1 MTQRFLSRASHL
13 LLALAALA
21 LGVSL
26 IIPQAVAADKEKPV
40 KRDYSLVL
48 APPAPAR
55 QSVADMDAKSEGCN
69 TCHVKTDAPTMHVSP
84 AVRLGCTD
92 CHGGNAS
99 IRGNSELPHDHPDY
113 LAARDKAHVLPKYP
127 KSWYWPSSANPK
139 RSYALMNKESP
150 EYVKFINPSDY
161 RVAREACGSC
171 HIQSIEAAERSIMAT
186 GAMLWGGA
194 AYNNGILPFKNY
206 ALGEA
211 YTRNG
216 KPAKIVS
223 PTKPGE
229 GLTEAQKAR
238 GVLAEMY
245 PLPTWHVIP
254 PGDVFR
260 VFERGGRTIN
270 SQFPEIGLP
279 NPTGQIQ
286 RLEEP
291 GRPDLKQ
298 SNRGPGTGLRVAI
311 PALNIH
317 KTRLNDPFTWFMG
330 TNDQPGD
337 YRHSGCAS
345 CHVVYA
351 NDREP
356 RHSLIYA
363 KYGRDGQTITVDPTI
378 ADKYEKDKGH
388 GKGDTKGEKASGGHA
403 PLKQPGIAY
412 EAEPALDAAGGMKST
427 DEGLL
432 TKAGKIKEKGH
443 PLQHVFT
450 RSIPTAQCMSCHM
463 HQPNIFLNSY
473 LGYTMWDYESDAP
486 HMWPKEQ
493 KYPTAAEVREVIK
506 RNPEGAAPRG
516 KWSDLDFLRNVY
528 DLNPELNDTQF
539 ADYHGHGW
547 NFRAIFKR
555 DREGNLLDAEGNIVD
570 NDDPEKWRK
579 EGEGKFVEPGVN
591 PGKAV
596 HMMSIHAEKGMQCVD
611 CHFEQDTHGNGL
623 LYGEVANAIEIT
635 CKDCH
640 GTADAYPTLR
650 TSGPAAPPKGHNLAL
665 LRNPDGQR
673 RFEWVEGEDGRRK
686 LLQRSLLDPELVWEM
701 SLVKDSVDP
710 EVPEFNAKAARA
722 KLMSRYG
729 AETGNFEFGPGIEE
743 DDRAH
748 GTEEMACF
756 TCHLSWTTSCGG
768 CHLPIEANWKTKSH
782 RYEGGETRNFA
793 TYNPQV
799 ARDQMF
805 QLGKHQTTKGSQV
818 APVRSSSA
826 LVLTSTNINRERIY
840 VQQPPISAIG
850 FSSQA
855 FAPHFPHTV
864 RLTETKTCSD
874 CHLSEKEDNN
884 AIMAQLLL
892 LGTNY
897 VNFVGMHA
905 FTGLEGGIS
914 AVRVTEFEEPQA
926 VLGSYLHKYAYPDY
940 YDMHVERN
948 GRELKKWV
956 RGKSFDAGFSGETK
970 AFEEFVN
977 VHEGTGDR
985 VGCLQLRGEYLF
997 VAEGKGGFQ
1006 AYDVASIA
1014 NKGISERIITAPF
1027 SPLGHNTKVKT
1038 RNATCMALA
1047 TNQPIAPDRSTP
1059 ELRELNQEQAFL
1071 PIYNYAAVSDAEE
1084 GLILVNVNT
1093 LSDGEFR
1100 NNHLKRLTYADGSDA
1115 WNPDGVLNGAS
1126 HIHLAGEVAFVT
1138 ADAGLVVIDLADPAS
1153 PKLAAVRPLTDARA
1167 SAIQFRYLWVTDAEG
1182 VKLFDVTDLRNP
1194 IARPEATVALADARR
1209 LYVARTYAYVAAKQ
1223 DGLVVLDVTNPLSPT
1238 INQKVTLD
1246 GQLNDAEDVVVAST
1260 NASLFAYVADG
1271 RNGLKVLQLTSP
1283 DSQRNFYG
1291 FSPAPAPEM
1300 IAFAKTP
1307 SPALALSKG
1316 IDRDRAVDETG
1327 GQMAIFG
1334 RLGSRPFTRDEMER
1348 LFMTRSGV
1356 PWKVSD
1362 DVDMERWVGRT
1373 PLMRGEDPPRNA
1385 RSREGDVEGDI
1396 EGAVEAGDEALIGG

>member
-1 MTQRFLSRASHL
+1 MMIQTLLSRHAPRL
-13 LLALAALA
+13 LAPMLLACAALVLGLALAMPNA
-21 LGVSL
+21 
-26 IIPQAVAADKEKPV
+26 QAADKV
-40 KRDYSLVL
+40 KKVYRDYAAMGVL
-48 APPAPAR
+48 AEPAPAN
-55 QSVADMDAKSEGCN
+55 QSVAEMDRKSEGCL
-69 TCHVKTDAPTMHVSP
+69 TCHVKTDAPTMHTTP
-84 AVRLGCTD
+84 AVRLGCVD
-92 CHGGNAS
+92 CNGGNPA
-99 IRGNSELPHDHPDY
+99 IAGNSELPHDHPDY
-113 LAARDKAHVLPKYP
+113 VAARDKAHVLPTQP
-127 KSWYWPSSANPK
+127 DSWHFPSSANPK
-139 RSYALMNKESP
+139 RSYTLLNSESP
-150 EYVKFINPSDY
+150 EFVKFVNPSDY
-161 RVAREACGSC
+161 RVAREACGNC
-171 HIQSIEAAERSIMAT
+171 HIQAIEAAERSIMAT

-206 ALGEA
+206 LLGEA

-216 KPAKIVS
+216 KAAKISSVGYANDGTLS
-223 PTKPGE
+223 EK
-229 GLTEAQKAR
+229 QKAR
-238 GVLAEMY
+238 GVLADMY

-254 PGDVFR
+254 PGDIFR

-279 NPTGQIQ
+279 NPTGRIQI
-286 RLEEP
+286 LEEP

-298 SNRGPGTGLRVAI
+298 SNRGPATGLRVAI

-378 ADKYEKDKGH
+378 ADKYEKDDHGYGKKGH
-388 GKGDTKGEKASGGHA
+388 DADHAKPASGHA
-403 PLKQPGIAY
+403 GVKQPGVKY
-412 EAEPALDAAGGMKST
+412 DAEPALSAAGGIKNT
-427 DEGLL
+427 EDGLL
-432 TKAGKIKEKGH
+432 NSEGKPKEKGH

-450 RSIPTAQCMSCHM
+450 RSIPTSQCMNCHM

-486 HMWPKEQ
+486 HMWPKQQ
-493 KYPTAAEVREVIK
+493 KYPTAAEVREIIK

-528 DLNPELNDTQF
+528 DLNEDLSDTQF

-547 NFRAIFKR
+547 NFRGIFKR
-555 DREGNLLDAEGNIVD
+555 DREGNLLDADGNIVD
-570 NDDPEKWRK
+570 NDDPEKWRR
-579 EGEGKFVEPGVN
+579 EGEGKFVEPGTN

-596 HMMSIHAEKGMQCVD
+596 HMMSIHAEVGMQCVD

-623 LYGEVANAIEIT
+623 LYGEVANAIEIG

-665 LRNPDGQR
+665 LRNPDGRR
-673 RFEWVEGEDGRRK
+673 RFEWVDREDGSRA
-686 LLQRSLLDPELVWEM
+686 LIQRSIVDPKLEWEM

-710 EVPEFNAKAARA
+710 ETPQFNAKAARA
-722 KLMSRYG
+722 KLMSKYG
-729 AETGNFEFGPGIEE
+729 AETGNFEFGVGISEE
-743 DDRAH
+743 DRAH
-748 GTEEMACF
+748 QDPDMACF

-782 RYEGGETRNFA
+782 KYEGGSTRNFA

-805 QLGKHQTTKGSQV
+805 QLGKHQTTKGNQV

-840 VQQPPISAIG
+840 IQQPPISAIG

-874 CHLSEKEDNN
+874 CHLSEADDNN

-897 VNFVGMHA
+897 VNFVGLHA

-940 YDMHVERN
+940 YKMHVERN

-956 RGKSFDAGFSGETK
+956 RGKSFDAGLSGETK

-977 VHEGTGDR
+977 IHEGTKDR

-1006 AYDVASIA
+1006 AYDVASIG
-1014 NKGISERIITAPF
+1014 NKGVSERIITAPF
-1027 SPLGHNTKVKT
+1027 SPFGHDTHIDTK
-1038 RNATCMALA
+1038 NATCMALA
-1047 TNQPIAPDRSTP
+1047 TNQPIAPTRSTP

-1071 PIYNYAAVSDAEE
+1071 PIYNYAAISDAEE

-1093 LSDGEFR
+1093 LADGEFR
-1100 NNHLKRLTYADGSDA
+1100 NNTFERLDYADGSDA
-1115 WNPDGVLNGAS
+1115 FNPDGVLTGAS
-1126 HIHLAGEVAFVT
+1126 HIMLAGEIAYIT
-1138 ADAGLVVIDLADPAS
+1138 ADAGLVVVDLADPAN
-1153 PKLAAVRPLTDARA
+1153 PQVTAVRPLKDARA
-1167 SAIQFRYLWVTDAEG
+1167 SAIQFRYLWVTDADG

-1194 IARPEATVALADARR
+1194 VARPEATVALDDARK

-1223 DGLVVLDVTNPLSPT
+1223 DGLVILDVTNPLKPRVD
-1238 INQKVTLD
+1238 QKVDLGD
-1246 GQLNDAEDVVVAST
+1246 PVNDAEDVIVAST

-1271 RNGLKVLQLTSP
+1271 VNGMKVLQLTSP
-1283 DSQRNFYG
+1283 TSQRNFYG
-1291 FSPAPAPEM
+1291 FSPQPRPEL

-1316 IDRDRAVDETG
+1316 LDRDRAVDETG

-1334 RLGSRPFTRDEMER
+1334 RLGSRPFKRDEMEK

-1356 PWKVSD
+1356 PWKVTD
-1362 DVDMERWVGRT
+1362 DVDMDRWVGRQAAGT
-1373 PLMRGEDPPRNA
+1373 RNVRRRDDNVKAPRSSA
-1385 RSREGDVEGDI
+1385 E
-1396 EGAVEAGDEALIGG
+1396 

>member
-1 MTQRFLSRASHL
+1 MKTLRAFTVQRL
-13 LLALAALA
+13 LLAIAALM
-21 LGVSL
+21 LGL
-26 IIPQAVAADKEKPV
+26 ATFAADTMAADKEKPV
-40 KRDYSLVL
+40 KRDYSRVI

-55 QSVADMDAKSEGCN
+55 QSVAEMVAKSEGCN
-69 TCHVKTDAPTMHVSP
+69 TCHAETDAPTMHTTP

-92 CHGGNAS
+92 CHGGDAS
-99 IRGNSELPHDHPDY
+99 VRGNSELPHDHPEY
-113 LAARDKAHVLPKYP
+113 VAARDRAHVLPKYP
-127 KSWYWPSSANPK
+127 DSWHWPSSANPK
-139 RSYALMNKESP
+139 RSYALLNKEAP
-150 EYVKFINPSDY
+150 EFVKFVNPSDY
-161 RVAREACGSC
+161 RVAREACGAC
-171 HIQSIEAAERSIMAT
+171 HIQAIEAAERSIMAT

-194 AYNNGILPFKNY
+194 SYNNGILPFKNY
-206 ALGEA
+206 LLGEA

-216 KPAKIVS
+216 KPAKLVS
-223 PTKPGE
+223 PTGPNGE
-229 GLTEAQKAR
+229 LTEEQKAR
-238 GVLAEMY
+238 GAIAELY

-254 PGDVFR
+254 PGDIFR

-363 KYGRDGQTITVDPTI
+363 KYGRDGQTITSDPTI
-378 ADKYEKDKGH
+378 AGKLEQASDYGKKGKKKGGH
-388 GKGDTKGEKASGGHA
+388 GALKGPGDAKHA
-403 PLKQPGIAY
+403 EDDGTLQI
-412 EAEPALDAAGGMKST
+412 D
-427 DEGLL
+427 
-432 TKAGKIKEKGH
+432 GKMKEKGH

-450 RSIPTAQCMSCHM
+450 RSIPTAQCMNCHM

-486 HMWPKEQ
+486 LMWPEKQ
-493 KYPTAAEVREVIK
+493 KYPTADEVRAVLD

-516 KWSDLDFLRNVY
+516 KWADLDFLRNVY
-528 DLNPELNDTQF
+528 DLNEKARDTQF

-555 DREGNLLDAEGNIVD
+555 DREGNLLDKDGNIVD
-570 NDDPEKWRK
+570 PDDPQKWRK
-579 EGEGKFVEPGVN
+579 EGEGKFVQPGTN

-596 HMMSIHAEKGMQCVD
+596 HLMSIHAEVGMQCAD
-611 CHFEQDTHGNGL
+611 CHYEQDSHGNGMI
-623 LYGEVANAIEIT
+623 YGEVANAIEIG

-650 TSGPAAPPKGHNLAL
+650 TSGPAAPPKGHDLAL
-665 LRNPDGQR
+665 LRNPDGKR
-673 RFEWVEGEDGRRK
+673 RFEWVPGDDGRRK
-686 LLQRSLLDPELVWEM
+686 LIQRSIVDPSLEWEV

-710 EVPEFNAKAARA
+710 KTPEFNGKAARA

-729 AETGNFEFGPGIEE
+729 AETGKFEFGSGVEQG
-743 DDRAH
+743 DRAH
-748 GTEEMACF
+748 RDEEMACF

-799 ARDQMF
+799 ARDEMF
-805 QLGKHQTTKGSQV
+805 QLGKHQTTKGNQV

-826 LVLTSTNINRERIY
+826 LVLSSTNINRERIY

-864 RLTETKTCSD
+864 RKTETKTCSD
-874 CHLSEKEDNN
+874 CHLSEAEDNN

-905 FTGLEGGIS
+905 WTGLEGGFT
-914 AVRVTEFEEPQA
+914 AVRVTEYEEPQA

-940 YDMHVERN
+940 WRMHVEDN
-948 GRELKKWV
+948 DRELKNWV
-956 RGKSFDAGFSGETK
+956 RGKAFDSGLSGETK

-977 VHEGTGDR
+977 VHEGTSDR
-985 VGCLQLRGEYLF
+985 VGCLQLRGEYMF
-997 VAEGKGGFQ
+997 VAEGKGGFR

-1014 NKGISERIITAPF
+1014 NKGVSERIITAPF
-1027 SPLGHNTKVKT
+1027 SPLGHDTHVRT
-1038 RNATCMALA
+1038 ADATCVALA
-1047 TNQPIAPDRSTP
+1047 TNQPIAPTRNTQP
-1059 ELRELNQEQAFL
+1059 MREINQEQPFL
-1071 PIYNYAAVSDAEE
+1071 PIYNYAVITDASE
-1084 GLILVNVNT
+1084 GLVLVDINT
-1093 LSDGEFR
+1093 LADGEFR
-1100 NNHLKRLTYADGSDA
+1100 NNRFERLTFENGGTA
-1115 WNPDGVLNGAS
+1115 WNPDGVLTGAR
-1126 HIHLAGEVAFVT
+1126 HVHLAGEVAFVT
-1138 ADAGLVVIDLADPAS
+1138 ARTGLVAVDLANPAA
-1153 PKLAAVRPLTDARA
+1153 PRIAAVRPLDDARA
-1167 SAIQFRYLWVTDAEG
+1167 SAIQFRYLWVTDREG

-1194 IARPEATVALADARR
+1194 VAVAEGSVALDNAQRI
-1209 LYVARTYAYVAAKQ
+1209 YIARTYAYVAAKHQ
-1223 DGLVVLDVTNPLSPT
+1223 GLAIIDVTRPRSPKVA
-1238 INQKVTLD
+1238 QMVTL
-1246 GQLNDAEDVVVAST
+1246 GGALNDAEDVMLGST

-1271 RNGLKVLQLTSP
+1271 VNGLKVLQLTSP

-1291 FSPAPAPEM
+1291 FSPAPVPEL
-1300 IAFAKTP
+1300 IAWAKTP
-1307 SPALALSKG
+1307 SPAIALSRG
-1316 IDRDRAVDETG
+1316 LERDRAVDETG
-1327 GQMAIFG
+1327 GQIAVFG
-1334 RLGSRPFTRDEMER
+1334 RLGSRPFTREEMER

-1356 PWKVSD
+1356 PWKVTD
-1362 DVDMERWVGRT
+1362 KVDMNAWIGREVT
-1373 PLMRGEDPPRNA
+1373 PRGRGQT
-1385 RSREGDVEGDI
+1385 GD
-1396 EGAVEAGDEALIGG
+1396 

>member
-1 MTQRFLSRASHL
+1 MRALTQSLTRHIALLTVALVLAVGLFAS
-13 LLALAALA
+13 A
-21 LGVSL
+21 
-26 IIPQAVAADKEKPV
+26 PQAADKEKPV
-40 KRDYSLVL
+40 KRDYSAVF
-48 APPAPAR
+48 APPAPQR
-55 QSVADMDAKSEGCN
+55 QSVAEREAKSEGCL
-69 TCHVKTDAPTMHVSP
+69 TCHTKSDAPTMHVSP

-92 CHGGNAS
+92 CHGGNPAV
-99 IRGNSELPHDHPDY
+99 RGNADLPHDHPDY
-113 LAARDKAHVLPKYP
+113 VAARDGAHVLPKYP
-127 KSWYWPSSANPK
+127 DSWHFPSSANPK
-139 RSYALMNKESP
+139 RSYALLNKEAP
-150 EYVKFINPSDY
+150 EFIKFVNPSDY

-171 HIQSIEAAERSIMAT
+171 HIQAIEAAERSIMAS

-194 AYNNGILPFKNY
+194 SYNNGILPFKNY
-206 ALGEA
+206 LLGEA
-211 YTRNG
+211 YTRDG
-216 KPAKIVS
+216 LPAKITS
-223 PTKPGE
+223 PGAGE
-229 GLTEAQKAR
+229 NGKLSDDQVAR

-245 PLPTWHVIP
+245 PLPTWQVIP

-356 RHSLIYA
+356 RHSLTYA
-363 KYGRDGQTITVDPTI
+363 QYGRDGQTITADPTI
-378 ADKYEKDKGH
+378 AGKVEHEAGYSKKKGGH
-388 GKGDTKGEKASGGHA
+388 GAVKEPGHDDHGDGSGPGKRA
-403 PLKQPGIAY
+403 DDTLTFDGKQ
-412 EAEPALDAAGGMKST
+412 
-427 DEGLL
+427 
-432 TKAGKIKEKGH
+432 KEKGH

-450 RSIPTAQCMSCHM
+450 RAIPTSQCMNCHM
-463 HQPNIFLNSY
+463 HQPNIFLNSF

-486 HMWPKEQ
+486 FMWPEKQ
-493 KYPTAAEVREVIK
+493 KYPTAAEVRAVTD
-506 RNPEGAAPRG
+506 RNPEGAAPKG
-516 KWSDLDFLRNVY
+516 KWADLDFLRNVY
-528 DLNPELNDTQF
+528 DLNPKLKDTQF

-555 DREGNLLDAEGNIVD
+555 DREGNLLDAEGRIVD
-570 NDDPEKWRK
+570 PDDPQKWRK
-579 EGEGKFVEPGVN
+579 DGEGKFVPPGIN

-596 HMMSIHAEKGMQCVD
+596 HMMDIHAEIGMQCAD
-611 CHFEQDTHGNGL
+611 CHFEQDSHGNGL
-623 LYGEVANAIEIT
+623 IYGEVANAIEIT

-640 GTADAYPTLR
+640 GTPDAYPTLR
-650 TSGPAAPPKGHNLAL
+650 TSGPAAPPEGHNLAL

-673 RFEWVEGEDGRRK
+673 RFEWMEGADGKRR
-686 LLQRSLLDPELVWEM
+686 LIQRSIIDPALEWEM
-701 SLVKDSVDP
+701 SLVKDTVDP
-710 EVPEFNAKAARA
+710 ATPAFNAKAARA

-729 AETGNFEFGPGIEE
+729 AETGNFEFGIGISEG
-743 DDRAH
+743 DRAH
-748 GTEEMACF
+748 RDPEMACF

-799 ARDQMF
+799 ARDEMF
-805 QLGKHQTTKGSQV
+805 QLGKHQTTKGNQV

-826 LVLTSTNINRERIY
+826 LVLSSTNINRERIY

-864 RLTETKTCSD
+864 RKTETKTCTD
-874 CHLSEKEDNN
+874 CHLSAKDDNN

-897 VNFVGMHA
+897 VNFVGLNA
-905 FTGLEGGIS
+905 WTGLEGGFQ
-914 AVRVTEFEEPQA
+914 ATRVTEYDEPQA
-926 VLGSYLHKYAYPDY
+926 VIGSYLHRYAYPDY
-940 YDMHVERN
+940 WGLHVDKN
-948 GRELKKWV
+948 GRELKNWV
-956 RGKSFDAGFSGETK
+956 RGKTFDKKLSGETK

-977 VHEGTGDR
+977 IHEGTSGR
-985 VGCLQLRGEYLF
+985 VGCLQLRGEYMF
-997 VAEGKGGFQ
+997 VAAGKGGFV

-1014 NKGISERIITAPF
+1014 NKGTSERILKGPF
-1027 SPLGHNTKVKT
+1027 SSLGHDTQVKT
-1038 RNATCMALA
+1038 ANATCMALP
-1047 TNQPIAPDRSTP
+1047 TNQPIAPTRSTP
-1059 ELRELNQEQAFL
+1059 DMREMNQEQAFL
-1071 PIYNYAAVSDAEE
+1071 PIYNYAVVTDAVE

-1093 LSDGEFR
+1093 LADGEFR
-1100 NNHLKRLTYADGSDA
+1100 NNQLRRKVFADGGTA
-1115 WNPDGVLNGAS
+1115 WNPDGVLTGAR
-1126 HIHLAGEVAFVT
+1126 HIVLAGEVAYIT
-1138 ADAGLVVIDLADPAS
+1138 ADKGLVVVDLADPDT
-1153 PKLAAVRPLTDARA
+1153 PRLAAVRALRDARA
-1167 SAIQFRYLWVTDAEG
+1167 SAVQFRYLWVTDADG
-1182 VKLFDVTDLRNP
+1182 VKLFDVTTLRDP
-1194 IARPEATVALADARR
+1194 VAVPEGTVPLADARR
-1209 LYVARTYAYVAAKQ
+1209 MYIARTYAYVAAKAG
-1223 DGLVVLDVTNPLSPT
+1223 GLVILDVKNPRAPRIFQT
-1238 INQKVTLD
+1238 VTLE
-1246 GQLNDAEDVVVAST
+1246 GTLNDAEDVIVGTT

-1271 RNGLKVLQLTSP
+1271 KNGMKVLQLTSP

-1291 FSPAPAPEM
+1291 FSPAPVPEL
-1300 IAFAKTP
+1300 IAWARTP
-1307 SPALALSKG
+1307 TPAIALSKG
-1316 IDRDRAVDETG
+1316 LDRDRAVDETG
-1327 GQMAIFG
+1327 GQMAVFG
-1334 RLGSRPFTRDEMER
+1334 RLGSRPFTRAEMEQ

-1362 DVDMERWVGRT
+1362 EVDMKRWVGIA
-1373 PLMRGEDPPRNA
+1373 PPGPFRAEA
-1385 RSREGDVEGDI
+1385 RR
-1396 EGAVEAGDEALIGG
+1396 

>member
-1 MTQRFLSRASHL
+1 MLTLARPFARHIAL
-13 LLALAALA
+13 LVAAAFLALALFA
-21 LGVSL
+21 GDTM
-26 IIPQAVAADKEKPV
+26 AADKEKPV
-40 KRDYSLVL
+40 TRDYSRVI
-48 APPAPAR
+48 APPAPQR
-55 QSVADMDAKSEGCN
+55 QSVAEMNAKSEGCN
-69 TCHVKTDAPTMHVSP
+69 TCHVKSDAPTMHLTP

-92 CHGGNAS
+92 CHGGDATV
-99 IRGNSELPHDHPDY
+99 RGDSELPHDHPDY
-113 LAARDKAHVLPKYP
+113 VAARDRAHVLPKYP
-127 KSWYWPSSANPK
+127 DSWHFPSSANPK
-139 RSYALMNKESP
+139 RSYALLNKEAP
-150 EYVKFINPSDY
+150 EFIKFVNPSDY

-171 HIQSIEAAERSIMAT
+171 HIQAIEAAERSIMAT

-194 AYNNGILPFKNY
+194 SYNNGILPFKNY
-206 ALGEA
+206 LLGEA
-211 YTRNG
+211 YTRKG
-216 KPAKIVS
+216 EAAKITS
-223 PTKPGE
+223 PGAGPDGK
-229 GLTEAQKAR
+229 LSTEQVAR
-238 GVLAEMY
+238 GVLAELY

-254 PGDVFR
+254 PGDIFR

-337 YRHSGCAS
+337 FRHSGCAS

-363 KYGRDGQTITVDPTI
+363 QYGRDGQTITVDPTI
-378 ADKYEKDKGH
+378 AGKIEHAAGYGEKKAGH
-388 GKGDTKGEKASGGHA
+388 GAVKEPGHKEGDGHDHGA
-403 PLKQPGIAY
+403 KDD
-412 EAEPALDAAGGMKST
+412 DA
-427 DEGLL
+427 LL
-432 TKAGKIKEKGH
+432 TPDGQVKEKGH

-450 RSIPTAQCMSCHM
+450 RAIPTSQCMNCHM

-486 HMWPKEQ
+486 AMWPKEQ
-493 KYPTAAEVREVIK
+493 KYPTAEEVRAVTD

-516 KWSDLDFLRNVY
+516 KWADLDFLRNVY
-528 DLNPELNDTQF
+528 DLNPTLKDTQF

-555 DREGNLLDAEGNIVD
+555 DRDGNLLDAEGNIVD
-570 NDDPEKWRK
+570 PDDPEKWRK
-579 EGEGKFVEPGVN
+579 QGEGKFVEPGTN

-596 HMMSIHAEKGMQCVD
+596 HLMSIHAEVGMQCAD
-611 CHFEQDTHGNGL
+611 CHYEQDSHGNGL
-623 LYGEVANAIEIT
+623 IYGEVANAIEIG

-640 GTADAYPTLR
+640 GTPDAYPTLR
-650 TSGPAAPPKGHNLAL
+650 TSGPAAPPEGHDMAL

-673 RFEWVEGEDGRRK
+673 RFEWMEGADGRRK
-686 LLQRSLLDPELVWEM
+686 LIQRSIVDPKLSWEV
-701 SLVKDSVDP
+701 SLVKYSVDP
-710 EVPEFNAKAARA
+710 STPVFNAKAARA
-722 KLMSRYG
+722 KLVSRYG
-729 AETGNFEFGPGIEE
+729 AETGNFEFGTGIAEG
-743 DDRAH
+743 DRAH
-748 GTEEMACF
+748 RDPEMACF

-805 QLGKHQTTKGSQV
+805 QLGKHMTTKGSQI

-826 LVLTSTNINRERIY
+826 LVLSSTNINRERIY

-864 RLTETKTCSD
+864 RKTETKTCSD
-874 CHLSEKEDNN
+874 CHLSDKDDNN

-897 VNFVGMHA
+897 VNFVGLNA
-905 FTGLEGGIS
+905 WSGLEGGFQ
-914 AVRVTEFEEPQA
+914 ATRVTEYDEPQA
-926 VLGSYLHKYAYPDY
+926 VIGSYLHRYAYPDY
-940 YDMHVERN
+940 WRMHVEDN
-948 GRELKKWV
+948 GRELKNWV
-956 RGKSFDAGFSGETK
+956 RGKAFDKNLSGETHP
-970 AFEEFVN
+970 FEEFVN
-977 VHEGTGDR
+977 VHEGTPGR
-985 VGCLQLRGEYLF
+985 VGCLQLRGEYMF
-997 VAEGKGGFQ
+997 VAEGKGGFT

-1014 NKGISERIITAPF
+1014 NKGTSERILKGPF
-1027 SPLGHNTKVKT
+1027 SPLGHDTNVKT
-1038 RNATCMALA
+1038 TNATCMALA
-1047 TNQPIAPDRSTP
+1047 TNQAIAPQRNTP
-1059 ELRELNQEQAFL
+1059 EMREMNQEQPFL
-1071 PIYNYAAVSDAEE
+1071 PVYNYAVVTDSVE

-1093 LSDGEFR
+1093 LADGEFR
-1100 NNHLKRLTYADGSDA
+1100 NNKLTRKTFADGSDA
-1115 WNPDGVLNGAS
+1115 WNPDGVLDGAQ
-1126 HIHLAGEVAFVT
+1126 HIHLAGEIAYIT
-1138 ADAGLVVIDLADPAS
+1138 AAKGLVVVDLADPAS
-1153 PKLAAVRPLTDARA
+1153 PKLAAVRPLRDARA
-1167 SAIQFRYLWVTDAEG
+1167 SAIQFRYLWVSDAEG

-1194 IARPEATVALADARR
+1194 VAMPQATVPLADARR
-1209 LYVARTYAYVAAKQ
+1209 IYVARTYAYVAAKSE
-1223 DGLVVLDVTNPLSPT
+1223 GLVILDVKHPLAPR
-1238 INQKVTLD
+1238 IHQKVTL
-1246 GQLNDAEDVVVAST
+1246 GGALNDAEDVIVGTT
-1260 NASLFAYVADG
+1260 NASLIAYVADG
-1271 RNGLKVLQLTSP
+1271 RNGMKVLQLTSP

-1291 FSPAPAPEM
+1291 FSPAPVPEL
-1300 IAFAKTP
+1300 IAWAKTP
-1307 SPALALSKG
+1307 TPAIALSKG
-1316 IDRDRAVDETG
+1316 LDRDRAVDETG
-1327 GQMAIFG
+1327 GQMAVFG
-1334 RLGSRPFTRDEMER
+1334 RLGSRPFTRPEMER

-1362 DVDMERWVGRT
+1362 EVDMTRWVGIAPQGVLRA
-1373 PLMRGEDPPRNA
+1373 EA
-1385 RSREGDVEGDI
+1385 R
-1396 EGAVEAGDEALIGG
+1396 AK

>member
-1 MTQRFLSRASHL
+1 MRALTHSLIRQMAL
-13 LLALAALA
+13 LTAALVLA
-21 LGVSL
+21 MGLFAGV
-26 IIPQAVAADKEKPV
+26 PQAADKEKPV
-40 KRDYSLVL
+40 KRDYSAVF
-48 APPAPAR
+48 AAPAPAR
-55 QSVADMDAKSEGCN
+55 QSVAEMDAKSEGCL
-69 TCHVKTDAPTMHVSP
+69 TCHTKSDAPTMHLTP

-92 CHGGNAS
+92 CHGGNPKVS
-99 IRGNSELPHDHPDY
+99 GNSELPHDHADY
-113 LAARDKAHVLPKYP
+113 VAARDKAHVLPKYP
-127 KSWYWPSSANPK
+127 ASWHFPSSANPK
-139 RSYALMNKESP
+139 RSYALLNKEAP
-150 EYVKFINPSDY
+150 EFIKFVNPSDY
-161 RVAREACGSC
+161 RVAREACGAC
-171 HIQSIEAAERSIMAT
+171 HIQAIEASERSIMAT

-194 AYNNGILPFKNY
+194 SYNNGILPYKNY
-206 ALGEA
+206 VLGEA
-211 YTRNG
+211 YTRDG
-216 KPAKIVS
+216 LPAKITS
-223 PTKPGE
+223 PGAGPHGKLSGD
-229 GLTEAQKAR
+229 QVAR

-279 NPTGQIQ
+279 NPTGSIQ

-363 KYGRDGQTITVDPTI
+363 QYGRDGQTITVDPTI
-378 ADKYEKDKGH
+378 A
-388 GKGDTKGEKASGGHA
+388 GKIEH
-403 PLKQPGIAY
+403 
-412 EAEPALDAAGGMKST
+412 
-427 DEGLL
+427 DEGYGKKAHGAVKEPGHDDHGEAKGPGKRADDTL
-432 TKAGKIKEKGH
+432 TFNGQQKEKGH

-450 RSIPTAQCMSCHM
+450 RAIPTSQCMNCHM
-463 HQPNIFLNSY
+463 HQPNIFLNSF

-486 HMWPKEQ
+486 AMWPAKQ
-493 KYPTAAEVREVIK
+493 KYPTAAEVRAVTD

-516 KWSDLDFLRNVY
+516 KWADVDFLRNVY
-528 DLNPELNDTQF
+528 DLNPTLKDTQF

-555 DREGNLLDAEGNIVD
+555 DREGNLLDAEGKIVD
-570 NDDPEKWRK
+570 PDDPQKWRK
-579 EGEGKFVEPGVN
+579 DGEGKFVPPGVN

-596 HMMSIHAEKGMQCVD
+596 HLMDIHAEIGMQCAD
-611 CHFEQDTHGNGL
+611 CHFEQDSHGNGL
-623 LYGEVANAIEIT
+623 IYGEVANAIEIT

-640 GTADAYPTLR
+640 GTPDAYPTLR
-650 TSGPAAPPKGHNLAL
+650 TSGPAAPPEGHNLAL
-665 LRNPDGQR
+665 LRNPDGKR
-673 RFEWVEGEDGRRK
+673 RFEWMEAADGRRK
-686 LLQRSLLDPELVWEM
+686 LIQRSIVDPSLEWEM

-710 EVPEFNAKAARA
+710 ATPTFNAKAARA

-729 AETGNFEFGPGIEE
+729 AETGTFEFGTGIVA

-748 GTEEMACF
+748 RDPEMACH

-768 CHLPIEANWKTKSH
+768 CHLPIEANWKTKVH

-799 ARDQMF
+799 ARDEMF
-805 QLGKHQTTKGSQV
+805 QLGKSQTTKGNQI

-826 LVLTSTNINRERIY
+826 LVLSSTNINRERIY

-864 RLTETKTCSD
+864 RKTETKTCTD
-874 CHLSEKEDNN
+874 CHLSAADDNN

-897 VNFVGMHA
+897 VNFVGLNA
-905 FTGLEGGIS
+905 WTGLEGGFQ
-914 AVRVTEFEEPQA
+914 ATRVTEYDEPQA
-926 VLGSYLHKYAYPDY
+926 VIGSYLHKYAYPDY
-940 YDMHVERN
+940 WGLHVDQN
-948 GRELKKWV
+948 GRELKNWV
-956 RGKSFDAGFSGETK
+956 RGKTFDAKMSGETH

-977 VHEGTGDR
+977 VHEGTSDR
-985 VGCLQLRGEYLF
+985 IGCLQLRGEYMF
-997 VAEGKGGFQ
+997 VAGGKGGFT

-1014 NKGISERIITAPF
+1014 NKGTSERILKGPF
-1027 SPLGHNTKVKT
+1027 SALGHDTNVKT
-1038 RNATCMALA
+1038 TNATCMALA
-1047 TNQPIAPDRSTP
+1047 TNQPIAPTRSTP
-1059 ELRELNQEQAFL
+1059 EMREMNQEQPFL
-1071 PIYNYAAVSDAEE
+1071 PIYNYAAVTDAVE

-1093 LSDGEFR
+1093 LADGEFR
-1100 NNHLKRLTYADGSDA
+1100 NNKLTRKTYADGSTA
-1115 WNPDGVLNGAS
+1115 WNPDGVLAGAR
-1126 HIHLAGEVAFVT
+1126 HIVLAGEVAYIT
-1138 ADAGLVVIDLADPAS
+1138 ADRGLVVVDLADPDR
-1153 PKLAAVRPLTDARA
+1153 PKLAAVRPLRDARA
-1167 SAIQFRYLWVTDAEG
+1167 SAVQFRYLWVTDAEG
-1182 VKLFDVTDLRNP
+1182 VKLFDITTLRDP
-1194 IARPEATVALADARR
+1194 QAVPEATVPLADARR
-1209 LYVARTYAYVAAKQ
+1209 MYIARTYAYVAAKGE
-1223 DGLVVLDVTNPLSPT
+1223 GLVILDVKNPRAPKVF
-1238 INQKVTLD
+1238 QKVTLD
-1246 GQLNDAEDVVVAST
+1246 GSLNDAEDVIVGTT

-1271 RNGLKVLQLTSP
+1271 RNGMKVLQLTSP

-1291 FSPAPAPEM
+1291 FSPAPVPEL
-1300 IAFAKTP
+1300 IAWAKTP
-1307 SPALALSKG
+1307 SPAIALSKG
-1316 IDRDRAVDETG
+1316 LDRDRAVDETG
-1327 GQMAIFG
+1327 GQMAVFG
-1334 RLGSRPFTRDEMER
+1334 RLGSRPFTRAEMER

-1362 DVDMERWVGRT
+1362 EVEMQRWVG
-1373 PLMRGEDPPRNA
+1373 LPPPGGRQ
-1385 RSREGDVEGDI
+1385 
-1396 EGAVEAGDEALIGG
+1396 AGRR

>member
-1 MTQRFLSRASHL
+1 MMAHRSFSRPWLSLSHL
-13 LLALAALA
+13 LLAVAAILLGAALLQPA
-21 LGVSL
+21 A
-26 IIPQAVAADKEKPV
+26 QAAGKEKAV
-40 KRDYSLVL
+40 KRDYSAVF

-55 QSVADMDAKSEGCN
+55 QSVAQMDAKSEGCN
-69 TCHVKTDAPTMHVSP
+69 TCHIKTDAPTMHVSP

-92 CHGGNAS
+92 CHGGNAA
-99 IRGNSELPHDHPDY
+99 IRGDAQLPHDHPDY
-113 LAARDKAHVLPKYP
+113 VAARDQAHVLPKYP
-127 KSWYWPSSANPK
+127 ESWYWPSSANPK
-139 RSYALMNKESP
+139 RSYALLNQESP

-194 AYNNGILPFKNY
+194 SYNNGILPFKNY
-206 ALGEA
+206 LLGEA

-223 PTKPGE
+223 PTGADGK
-229 GLTEAQKAR
+229 LTAAQEKR
-238 GVLAEMY
+238 GVLAAMY

-378 ADKYEKDKGH
+378 ANTYEKDNKH
-388 GKGDTKGEKASGGHA
+388 GKRDKDHAESSGHA
-403 PLKQPGIAY
+403 GVKQPGVTY
-412 EAEPALDAAGGMKST
+412 DEEPALDASGGMKNAE
-427 DEGLL
+427 DGLL
-432 TKAGKIKEKGH
+432 NNDGKPKEKGH

-450 RSIPTAQCMSCHM
+450 RSIPTSQCMNCHM

-486 HMWPKEQ
+486 HMWPKDQ

-516 KWSDLDFLRNVY
+516 KWADLDFLRNVY
-528 DLNPELNDTQF
+528 DLNEDLNDTQF

-547 NFRAIFKR
+547 NFRGIFKR

-570 NDDPEKWRK
+570 NDDPEKWRR
-579 EGEGKFVEPGVN
+579 EGEEKFVEPGVN

-596 HMMSIHAEKGMQCVD
+596 HMMSIHAEKGMQCAD

-673 RFEWVEGEDGRRK
+673 RFEWIDNGDGTRK
-686 LLQRSLLDPELVWEM
+686 LIQRSIVDPKIEWEM

-710 EVPEFNAKAARA
+710 ETPEFNAKAARA
-722 KLMSRYG
+722 KLMSKYG
-729 AETGNFEFGPGIEE
+729 ADTGNFEFGVGIAEE
-743 DDRAH
+743 DRAH
-748 GTEEMACF
+748 DSEEMACF

-782 RYEGGETRNFA
+782 KYEGGETRNFA

-874 CHLSEKEDNN
+874 CHLSDKEDNN

-905 FTGLEGGIS
+905 FTGLEGGLT

-940 YDMHVERN
+940 YDLHVERN

-956 RGKSFDAGFSGETK
+956 RGKSFDKGLSGETK

-977 VHEGTGDR
+977 VHEGTKDR

-997 VAEGKGGFQ
+997 VAEGSGGFQ

-1027 SPLGHNTKVKT
+1027 SPLGHDTQVDT
-1038 RNATCMALA
+1038 TNATCMALA
-1047 TNQPIAPDRSTP
+1047 TNQPIAPDRSTA

-1071 PIYNYAAVSDAEE
+1071 PIYNYAAISDAVE

-1093 LSDGEFR
+1093 LADGEFR
-1100 NNHLKRLTYADGSDA
+1100 NNKLDRETYSDGSDA
-1115 WNPDGVLNGAS
+1115 WNPEGVLTGAT
-1126 HIHLAGEVAFVT
+1126 HIQLAGEVAYIT
-1138 ADAGLVVIDLADPAS
+1138 ADAGLVVVDLADPKS
-1153 PKLAAVRPLTDARA
+1153 PKLAAVRPLSDARA

-1194 IARPEATVALADARR
+1194 VARPQATVPLADAKR
-1209 LYVARTYAYVAAKQ
+1209 LYVARTYAYVAAKR
-1223 DGLVVLDVTNPLSPT
+1223 DGLVILDVTNPLAPRVD
-1238 INQKVTLD
+1238 QKVTLD
-1246 GQLNDAEDVVVAST
+1246 GALNDAEDVIVAST

-1271 RNGLKVLQLTSP
+1271 VNGMKVLQLTSP

-1291 FSPAPAPEM
+1291 FSPRPVPELVS
-1300 IAFAKTP
+1300 FAKTP
-1307 SPALALSKG
+1307 TPAIALSKG
-1316 IDRDRAVDETG
+1316 LDRDRAVDETG

-1334 RLGSRPFTRDEMER
+1334 RLGSRPFTRGEMER
-1348 LFMTRSGV
+1348 LFMTRSGL

-1362 DVDMERWVGRT
+1362 EVNMDRWVGRA
-1373 PLMRGEDPPRNA
+1373 PVVSEEPAPQNAGRREDDLGET
-1385 RSREGDVEGDI
+1385 
-1396 EGAVEAGDEALIGG
+1396 EAERLGG